1 MKSKTLLVSMAIIGS
16 LTLLFSGCGKKTID
30 EETTRAMELEQK
42 IVAFNLA
49 NYTKDGGK
57 KWELKGESADI
68 LAEIIYLE
76 NILVNNYQDPPSKLT
91 SDEGQY
97 NRKDKTV
104 LLTKNVLLTTDD
116 GFSLTTDSINWDG
129 NTDFISTEDYV
140 EVKRADVFATGTGA
154 EAISEVKH
162 VKLLKDVT
170 VILLKDAMS
179 GGALDELKS
188 AEDESEDTSTTITC
202 DGVLDIDY
210 ENNIAVFNDNVKVDD
225 KRGQIYSE
233 IMSAYLDP
241 VSKNIVK
248 VIAEEGVR
256 VVRGKDSTFSD
267 RAIYT
272 TADQKIVLL
281 GKPKIY
287 IQADKE
293 IEKID
298 KHTRR

>member
-1 MKSKTLLVSMAIIGS
+1 MKNKTLLASITIISS
-16 LTLLFSGCGKKTID
+16 LALLVSGCAKETID
-30 EETTRAMELEQK
+30 EETTEAMELEQK
-42 IVAFNLA
+42 IISFNLA
-49 NYTKDGGK
+49 NYTEDGSK
-57 KWELKGESADI
+57 KWELTGESADI
-68 LAEIIYLE
+68 LAEIIYLD
-76 NILVNNYQDPPSKLT
+76 NILVNNYQDPPSRLT
-91 SDEGQY
+91 SDKGRY
-97 NRKDKTV
+97 NRKDQTI
-104 LLTKNVLLTTDD
+104 LLTENVVLTTDD

-140 EVKRADVFATGTGA
+140 EVKRSDVFATGTGA
-154 EAISEVKH
+154 EAISEAKH

-170 VILLKDAMS
+170 VILLEDAMA
-179 GGALDELKS
+179 GGALDELKNTK
-188 AEDESEDTSTTITC
+188 DESEDTTTTITC

-210 ENNIAVFNDNVKVDD
+210 KNNIAVFNDNVKVDD

-233 IMSAYLDP
+233 IMTAYLDP

-248 VIAEEGVR
+248 VIAEGGVR
-256 VVRGKDSTFSD
+256 VVRDKDSTFSD